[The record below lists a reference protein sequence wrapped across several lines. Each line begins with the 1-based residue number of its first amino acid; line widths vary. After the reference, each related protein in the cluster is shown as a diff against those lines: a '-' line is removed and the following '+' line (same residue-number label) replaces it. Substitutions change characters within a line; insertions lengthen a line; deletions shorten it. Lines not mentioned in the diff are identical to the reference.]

1 MHVTG
6 KVSSGLRVEYA
17 ALCWLGEREG
27 EEESAIDCQAN
38 TSQPLSP
45 SFSIVS
51 EHETSANGRNLR
63 RGRTAT

>member
-1 MHVTG
+1 MLLLSACDWKSEQWALH
-6 KVSSGLRVEYA
+6 VEYT

-51 EHETSANGRNLR
+51 EH
-63 RGRTAT
+63 